1 MAGKTR
7 KAGPPAHA
15 ADPFAGY
22 PDKLRHSTQNPK
34 IVYVRAN
41 DLYALRGPAGSRELP
56 LATLNAESGEAI
68 RVYRGTTR
76 ATSARALSETPPLPV
91 YSQGAEAY
99 AIPTGRV
106 LVRFADSIK
115 AESRADDLKKLGYR
129 IAQTLVYAPNAA
141 WLESE
146 SGMTDA
152 LRNIERV
159 ERLEGVENVEPQF
172 LSPRAAK

>member
-1 MAGKTR
+1 MAGKNR
-7 KAGPPAHA
+7 RAGPAARA

-22 PDKLRHSTQNPK
+22 PDTLRHSTQNPK
-34 IVYVRAN
+34 VVYVRTN
-41 DLYALRGPAGSRELP
+41 GLYAIRGAAGSRDLP
-56 LATLNAESGEAI
+56 LATLNAEGGEAI
-68 RVYRGTTR
+68 RVYRRTTG
-76 ATSARALSETPPLPV
+76 ATTARALAEAPLLPV

-115 AESRADDLKKLGYR
+115 AESRAGDLKKLGYR

-159 ERLEGVENVEPQF
+159 EQLAGVENVEPQF

>member
-1 MAGKTR
+1 MAGKNR
-7 KAGPPAHA
+7 KSGPSARA

-34 IVYVRAN
+34 VVYVRAN
-41 DLYALRGPAGSRELP
+41 DLYAVRGPAGTRDLP
-56 LATLNAESGEAI
+56 VATVNAEGGEAI
-68 RVYRGTTR
+68 HVYRG
-76 ATSARALSETPPLPV
+76 ATGTKAARSLAAAPPLPV
-91 YSQGAEAY
+91 YSQGAGAY

-115 AESRADDLKKLGYR
+115 AESRAADLKKLGYR

-146 SGMTDA
+146 SGITDA

-159 ERLEGVENVEPQF
+159 ERLAGVENVEPQF